1 MRLERSAVTLLKRP
15 WCAVSRAL
23 AWTAALSGVMSGAL
37 MGCSAVDPLVS
48 SEMKMPAAWTLEPPW
63 QVALPRDGEPK
74 GPWWQHFQDPTL
86 DALQRRA
93 LAQNATLAAAQSR
106 WKQARALVAVAEAG
120 QWPGLSLGVR
130 TVRQRISANR
140 PLTSYSGTNLATV
153 QNDYIPALSASYELD
168 FAGRVSETLRS
179 AQASAEQVKADLA
192 NTQLLISAELATAYI
207 NLRALDSELQVIA
220 RSIELQ
226 RKALDFVQARRTL
239 GATSGLEVAQQQ
251 ALLDNTLTQVDVLR
265 RQRAQFE
272 HAIATLVGE
281 PAPSFALPTSPLSMT
296 LPQIPLG
303 LPSQL
308 LERRPDVASAERAMA
323 VANAQV
329 GLARASFYPSV
340 MLSTS
345 TGFESRLVDRLFD
358 VPSLVWSVGMSA
370 AQVLFDGGRL
380 KANEQAA
387 RAGHETTAANYRR
400 VVLTALQEAED
411 GITGVAA
418 LQRASAQALTAQASA
433 RRVLELATGRY
444 EGGISTYLDVINA
457 QQSLLASERQVAQLQ
472 GQTLVACV
480 FLVRALGGDW

>member
-1 MRLERSAVTLLKRP
+1 MRLERSEVARMKRP
-15 WCAVSRAL
+15 RRA
-23 AWTAALSGVMSGAL
+23 AASAFAGACVL
-37 MGCSAVDPLVS
+37 LWALTGCSSVDPPALT
-48 SEMKMPAAWTLEPPW
+48 ELKMPTAWTLEPPW

-86 DALQRRA
+86 DALQRQA
-93 LAQNATLAAAQSR
+93 LAKNATLAAAQSR

-140 PLTSYSGTNLATV
+140 PLTSYSGTNFATV
-153 QNDYIPALSASYELD
+153 QNDYIPALSASYEAD
-168 FAGRVSETLRS
+168 FAGRVSETLRA

-192 NTQLLISAELATAYI
+192 NTQLLMSADLATAYI

-226 RKALDFVQARRTL
+226 RKALEFVQARRAL

-251 ALLDNTLTQVDVLR
+251 ALLDNTLTQVEVLR
-265 RQRAQFE
+265 RQRSQFE

-296 LPQIPLG
+296 LPKIPLG

-340 MLSTS
+340 ILTTA
-345 TGFESRLVDRLFD
+345 TGFDSRLVDRLFD

-370 AQVLFDGGRL
+370 TQVLFDGGRL

-387 RAGHETTAANYRR
+387 RAGHETAAANYRR

-457 QQSLLASERQVAQLQ
+457 QQALLASERQVAQLQ

>member
-1 MRLERSAVTLLKRP
+1 
-15 WCAVSRAL
+15 
-23 AWTAALSGVMSGAL
+23 
-37 MGCSAVDPLVS
+37 
-48 SEMKMPAAWTLEPPW
+48 MKMPAAWTLEPPW

-140 PLTSYSGTNLATV
+140 PLTSYSGTNFATV
-153 QNDYIPALSASYELD
+153 QNDYIPALSASYEVD
-168 FAGRVSETLRS
+168 FAGRVAETLRS

-192 NTQLLISAELATAYI
+192 NTQLLMSADLATAYI
-207 NLRALDSELQVIA
+207 NMRALDSELQVIA

-296 LPQIPLG
+296 LPKIPLG

-340 MLSTS
+340 LLTS
-345 TGFESRLVDRLFD
+345 SAGFDSRLVDRLFD
-358 VPSLVWSVGMSA
+358 LPSLVWSVGMSA
-370 AQVLFDGGRL
+370 TQVLFDAGRI

-457 QQSLLASERQVAQLQ
+457 QQALLASERQVAQLQ